1 MGKYIKI
8 KYFETERIG
17 AEFKIGYL
25 DIKLKQFFLK
35 FLAKKKYICIKILS
49 FKNHYYFFII

>member
-35 FLAKKKYICIKILS
+35 FLKKKNIYVLK
-49 FKNHYYFFII
+49 Y